1 MLRKM
6 LVVLCVCALS
16 AGVISCQK
24 LQRRE
29 PGYAL
34 LVETVE
40 LRNAIPLDYGD
51 LVAVFP
57 HPMTRDLFVLWFQK
71 PDKTIT
77 VLWVNLRS
85 GSIGQNI
92 VTIPR
97 S

>member
-29 PGYAL
+29 PGAL

-51 LVAVFP
+51 LVAVIP
-57 HPMTRDLFVLWFQK
+57 QPMTRDLFVLWFQK

>member
-6 LVVLCVCALS
+6 LVVLCLCALS

-24 LQRRE
+24 MQRRE
-29 PGYAL
+29 PGAL
-34 LVETVE
+34 PVETAE

-51 LVAVFP
+51 LVAVVP
-57 HPMTRDLFVLWFQK
+57 QPMTRHVFVLWFQK

-77 VLWVNLRS
+77 LLWVNVRS
-85 GSIGQNI
+85 GSILQNV